1 MSWSEGLINWHIRW
15 LVFVNVTL
23 LLQIAGWIMNKITL
37 QLINHKKQSKY
48 VGQVNYNQ
56 IILIV

>member
-1 MSWSEGLINWHIRW
+1 
-15 LVFVNVTL
+15 
-23 LLQIAGWIMNKITL
+23 MNKITL

-56 IILIV
+56 ITLIV